1 MSDPP
6 PSASAQLVLKL
17 SLDEDMD
24 GICRARAVV
33 VSFDEDIIKTLSK
46 ELPQYTPMRVT
57 ECDGSGDITHFS
69 LGLTRDH
76 PDLPKAEASLIRQK
90 QKVLH
95 AASVTLAEGTR
106 IVVKSVKHFPVHE
119 SLYEKQTI
127 SEPDKHFVFTAA
139 DSPSP
144 TPAPGQDAA
153 QDAVRKETLPDA
165 PKILKDPPGREVSP
179 HELKPGVPVYGEW
192 RKKNGH
198 PEWHLGKVVKLGGDG
213 TFIVEYH
220 DGDIDEGSA
229 FVDRPKRHCDLEL
242 PRKGIKR
249 PGTMLLGGEESSTDP
264 WAKLYS
270 VMTSAG
276 GPEFARQVVK
286 GVKGLKG
293 LSGALKNRI
302 IRRLVTNFD
311 PAHCLLPQR
320 LAEIQTG
327 QMSGGALI
335 KMVIDGKLRD
345 PVDQSKKQKVPAVGD
360 PAVGDP
366 TYLQYCGT
374 PVSLA
379 QMIAMKEAD
388 QA

>member
-1 MSDPP
+1 MPNPP
-6 PSASAQLVLKL
+6 PSAKAQLVLKL
-17 SLDEDMD
+17 SLDADKD
-24 GICRARAVV
+24 GTCRARIVV
-33 VSFDEDIIKTLSK
+33 ISFDEDTIKTLWK
-46 ELPQYTPMRVT
+46 ELPQYTPIRVT
-57 ECDGSGDITHFS
+57 ECDGSGDIIHFS
-69 LGLTRDH
+69 LGMTRDH

-90 QKVLH
+90 QKVLQ
-95 AASVTLAEGTR
+95 AASVTLAEGAR
-106 IVVKSVKHFPVHE
+106 IILQSVKHFPVQE
-119 SLYEKQTI
+119 PWYETQTI
-127 SEPDKHFVFTAA
+127 SDPDQHFVFTAA
-139 DSPSP
+139 DSPPP

-153 QDAVRKETLPDA
+153 QHAMRKEALPDA

-179 HELKPGVPVYGEW
+179 HDLKPGVPVYGEW

-198 PEWHLGKVVKLGGDG
+198 SEWHLGKVVKLGDG
-213 TFIVEYH
+213 TSIVKYH

-229 FVDRPKRHCDLEL
+229 FVDRPKRHCDFEL

-249 PGTMLLGGEESSTDP
+249 PGTMLLEGEDSFIDP
-264 WAKLYS
+264 CAKLYD

-276 GPEFARQVVK
+276 GPDFARQVVR

-293 LSGALKNRI
+293 LSRALQNKI

-311 PAHCLLPQR
+311 PARCLVPKL
-320 LAEIQTG
+320 LAGIQTG
-327 QMSGGALI
+327 QMSGGTLI

-345 PVDQSKKQKVPAVGD
+345 PVDESKKQKVPAVGD

-366 TYLQYCGT
+366 AYLQYCGT